1 MARTIYLA
9 VLSNGA
15 RPAHFSVF
23 IPTGDKGETGKLIH
37 VTGNPATGF
46 FLQFKRNYDLAT
58 SEYSKYSLIPL
69 SQVDDRLIKDTVGN
83 GQTAEDT
90 IARDR
95 LESIA
100 TTVLPPGRSANPFD
114 PTDWLRD
121 YVQKLMDEGLA
132 ERSAGVIVQ
141 NAPRILC

>member
-1 MARTIYLA
+1 MPRTIYLA

-23 IPTGDKGETGKLIH
+23 VPTGDKGETGKVIH

-58 SEYSKYSLIPL
+58 SEYSLYNLIP
-69 SQVDDRLIKDTVGN
+69 SSRVDDRYIKDTVGN
-83 GQTAEDT
+83 GQPAEDT

-95 LESIA
+95 LESVA
-100 TTVLPPGRSANPFD
+100 TTVPPPGRSANSFD
-114 PTDWLRD
+114 PSDWLRD
-121 YVQKLMDEGLA
+121 YVQRLIDEELV
-132 ERSAGVIVQ
+132 ERNAGVVVE
-141 NAPRILC
+141 NVPKVLG